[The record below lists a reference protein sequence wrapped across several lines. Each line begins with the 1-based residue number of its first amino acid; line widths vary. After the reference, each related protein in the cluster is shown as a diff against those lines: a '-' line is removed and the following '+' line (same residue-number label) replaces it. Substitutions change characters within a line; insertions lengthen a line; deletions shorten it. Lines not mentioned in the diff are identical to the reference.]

1 MELVA
6 KDCLLLGAA
15 VAKRRARRFPFH
27 AGLGHIVELDHRN
40 GQTVDD
46 APRILGQV
54 EDPQNRLAYLID
66 RMRQIMAAA
75 IEPRAFGLMREEI
88 AMLPPAAEQGC
99 LLVPPAA
106 LADNRHRDQFSI
118 RAGRRRAGTGN
129 KWRKRD
135 EQIADEDI
143 HPGAEVV
150 EIGYHR
156 SHLGWREGA

>member
-46 APRILGQV
+46 APRMLGQV

-66 RMRQIMAAA
+66 RMRQIMVAS
-75 IEPRAFGLMREEI
+75 IEPRAFGSMREEREI
-88 AMLPPAAEQGC
+88 HPPVADEGSLMGPHHA
-99 LLVPPAA
+99 LHYVPPPS
-106 LADNRHRDQFSI
+106 QISI
-118 RAGRRRAGTGN
+118 
-129 KWRKRD
+129 
-135 EQIADEDI
+135 
-143 HPGAEVV
+143 
-150 EIGYHR
+150 
-156 SHLGWREGA
+156 L